1 MSDHCLTYHISIL
14 VTLATETEEEDKK
27 NTSETSASSL
37 TRKGSKHSDT
47 SSQYS
52 SDSSSPRMRKNK
64 LKFIKNI
71 KPEAFKRPSSFMMA
85 ESGTA
90 SNQVRGSVAVDE
102 KDCSLVG
109 YRKIETSPTQPI
121 VELGTLSPGG
131 NHSLLSED
139 SAVTKNALY
148 NAVSMPTLLAKGH
161 FNMTTSGS
169 MPDLT
174 ANITSDLERSSV
186 DLSSMIRAG
195 TGSGSESTRTDPTA
209 ETSSIDKATTVQ
221 STRDAGHSNAGSS
234 SVSPSDSSSNMQ
246 NVQNGYIT
254 SESDRNSPTEQTE
267 ASASRV
273 DYNLIADSLTKALG
287 EPEDHGESQKSARS
301 FSLPTVGSSQTSE
314 REGDQS
320 KSTKASSDNPA
331 ENTPSLGDN
340 LSSTASIGDDT
351 SDAVTA
357 TSGLGES
364 ISTLTTQDRGCKLTS
379 FECELLL
386 GRVSNTDVH
395 ACHLH

>member
-1 MSDHCLTYHISIL
+1 MLHYSLV
-14 VTLATETEEEDKK
+14 VTLSTEPEDEDKK
-27 NTSETSASSL
+27 ITSETSASSL

-71 KPEAFKRPSSFMMA
+71 KPEAFKRPSSFIMA
-85 ESGTA
+85 DSGTG

-102 KDCSLVG
+102 KDCPLVG
-109 YRKIETSPTQPI
+109 YRKIDTSPAQPI

-174 ANITSDLERSSV
+174 ASITSDLERSSV
-186 DLSSMIRAG
+186 DLSSMIQAG
-195 TGSGSESTRTDPTA
+195 TGSGSDSAMARTDTKT
-209 ETSSIDKATTVQ
+209 ETSNIDKATTVQ
-221 STRDAGHSNAGSS
+221 SSRDTKDAGQSNGGSS

-267 ASASRV
+267 PSASNV

-287 EPEDHGESQKSARS
+287 EPEDHKESQKSARS
-301 FSLPTVGSSQTSE
+301 SSLPTVDSSQTTLPFTE
-314 REGDQS
+314 RQGDQF
-320 KSTKASSDNPA
+320 KVTKASSDNPA

-340 LSSTASIGDDT
+340 LSSAASISDNA

-364 ISTLTTQDRGCKLTS
+364 ISTIATQDRGCK
-379 FECELLL
+379 
-386 GRVSNTDVH
+386 
-395 ACHLH
+395 